1 MNKAFVREP
10 DDDGRAYCPRCG
22 SLGIPVESGPLDT
35 HIRPAS
41 RSKMRD
47 AAWFC
52 NYPRCDVA
60 YFNQFDAVV
69 LTHEL
74 RRPIYPKDAG
84 APICACFG
92 FTYDDVVADV
102 DEGTPTRIRALL
114 AKSKSTDAGCHTLAA
129 DGRCCLGAVQEL
141 YMKLRSQG
149 EGG

>member
-35 HIRPAS
+35 HIRPES

-52 NYPRCDVA
+52 NYPRCDAA

-69 LTHEL
+69 STDEL
-74 RRPIYPKDAG
+74 IGLVYPKDAG

-92 FTYDDVVADV
+92 FTYDEIVADV
-102 DEGTPTRIRALL
+102 DDGTPTRIRALL
-114 AKSKSTDAGCHTLAA
+114 TKAKSADARCHTLAP
-129 DGRCCLGAVQEL
+129 DGRSCISVVQEL
-141 YMKLRSQG
+141 YMKLRAQDES
-149 EGG
+149 